1 MPPSPSPLPPPPP
14 PPHRIVIV
22 GGGFGGL
29 QTALGLRR
37 AKAQV
42 TLVDRRNFHLFQ
54 PLLYQVATGTLSPAN
69 IASPLRSLVRR
80 QANTEVVLGEAT
92 GIDLQARMLLL
103 GDHSIPY
110 DTLVI
115 AAGSRH
121 HYFGNDQWERHA
133 PGLKTVEDATR
144 MRRMIFS
151 AFEAAEREDVP
162 ERRAALLT
170 FVVVGAGPTGV
181 ELAGALAETAR
192 KTLVREFRRIDTS
205 AARIVLLE
213 AGPRVLPGFDER
225 LAAEAVR
232 SLTVLGVEV
241 LTATA
246 VVGVDEAGVEVRCDA
261 ATRRIPSTTVLW
273 GAGVQGAPLGAQVA
287 QATGAR
293 LDRSGR
299 IEVAPD
305 CTIPGHPELFVI
317 GDLAHFPGAHGPLP
331 GVAPVAMQQGDHVA
345 HTIRARLEGQ
355 PPPTFTYR
363 DRGAMATIGRR
374 LAVAQVGRW
383 RFSGTFAWLMWLLI
397 HLMALVRFENRFLV
411 FIQWCW
417 HYLTWNRNARLI
429 TDPSPPAP
437 SMAKG
442 SDSEV

>member
-1 MPPSPSPLPPPPP
+1 MQQPQPQ
-14 PPHRIVIV
+14 PHRIVIV

-37 AKAQV
+37 ARAQV

-69 IASPLRSLVRR
+69 IASPLRRLVRR

-92 GIDLQARMLLL
+92 GIDAQARRLLL
-103 GDHSIPY
+103 GERSLPY

-115 AAGSRH
+115 AAGSQH
-121 HYFGNDQWERHA
+121 HYFGHDAWAPHA
-133 PGLKTVEDATR
+133 PGLKTVEDAAR

-151 AFEAAEREDVP
+151 AFEAAEREHDP
-162 ERRAALLT
+162 ARHSALLT

-181 ELAGALAETAR
+181 ELAGALAEIAR
-192 KTLVREFRRIDTS
+192 HTLVREFRHIDTS

-213 AGPRVLPGFDER
+213 AGPRILPEFDER
-225 LAAEAVR
+225 LAAHALR
-232 SLTVLGVEV
+232 SLTGLGVEV
-241 LTATA
+241 LAATA
-246 VVGVDEAGVEVRCDA
+246 VVSVDNAGVEVRRG
-261 ATRRIPSTTVLW
+261 ATARRIPAATILW
-273 GAGVQGAPLGAQVA
+273 AAGVQGAPLGAQVA

-305 CTIPGHPELFVI
+305 CTLPGHPELFVI
-317 GDLAHFPGAHGPLP
+317 GDLALFPGPHGPLP
-331 GVAPVAMQQGDHVA
+331 GVAPVAMQQGEHVA
-345 HTIRARLEGQ
+345 RTILARLDGR
-355 PPPTFTYR
+355 PTQNFSYR

-374 LAVAQVGRW
+374 LAVARVGRW
-383 RFSGTFAWLMWLLI
+383 RFSGTFAWLMWLII
-397 HLMALVRFENRFLV
+397 HLMALVRLENRFLV
-411 FIQWCW
+411 LFQWCW

-429 TDPSPPAP
+429 TDCPPA
-437 SMAKG
+437 SAEEEASRSG
-442 SDSEV
+442 RESS